1 MCFNTF
7 KRYLYCIFLFLPIVL
22 NASFGPWA
30 ISALSQKVERTPSLV
45 SFFVPVCISLLFY
58 IVCIA
63 FYCISC
69 SCVALTALYCTRTSC
84 FVFFWYFVEFVNYV
98 YFLCLFTF
106 FTSCI
111 SCTFY
116 CNFYL

>member
-7 KRYLYCIFLFLPIVL
+7 TRYLYCIFLFLPIVL

-58 IVCIA
+58 IVP
-63 FYCISC
+63 Y
-69 SCVALTALYCTRTSC
+69 ALHFIVFPVLALH
-84 FVFFWYFVEFVNYV
+84 
-98 YFLCLFTF
+98 
-106 FTSCI
+106 
-111 SCTFY
+111 
-116 CNFYL
+116 